1 MRKNRFL
8 NHLILCCIA
17 VPLWSCTDLSTLSDH
32 RPEHQAEV
40 APVVAGGRALSEKK
54 SSEIIQAAGNP
65 ASPHSHELEQ
75 LVDAV
80 RAKTNSPLVVG
91 NKVTP
96 LVDGPDTFAHLRR
109 AIAGATRSVNV
120 ETYIFSDDK
129 LGRDFASLLISKA
142 RAGVRVRVIFDA
154 IGSLTSS
161 DALFDEMRNAG
172 VLVKEFNPLSFH
184 SVAFWKFNN
193 RDHRKL
199 LIVDGKIA
207 FTGGLNISG
216 TYASKS
222 SLHPGPE
229 RGINEGWRD
238 TDAQIEGP
246 AVRLFQMI
254 FFETWAA
261 LDGEM
266 NDSKDIDYPPLENA
280 GDDIVSAVASTG
292 VKQRKEPI
300 YSTYLAAIQH
310 ASKQVWITQAY
321 FSPPPELRDALI
333 AAVARGVDVRVL
345 VPSFTDSSIVFYAA
359 RGGYEPLLKH
369 GVRLYEVTD
378 ALLHAK
384 TAVIDGSVSIIGSAN
399 FDYRSFL
406 HNNEV
411 TAIIVSESLGTR
423 MQEIYLSDL
432 QQSKEIDINTWR
444 RRSAGEKLKESASR
458 LINYWL

>member
-1 MRKNRFL
+1 
-8 NHLILCCIA
+8 
-17 VPLWSCTDLSTLSDH
+17 
-32 RPEHQAEV
+32 
-40 APVVAGGRALSEKK
+40 
-54 SSEIIQAAGNP
+54 
-65 ASPHSHELEQ
+65 
-75 LVDAV
+75 
-80 RAKTNSPLVVG
+80 
-91 NKVTP
+91 
-96 LVDGPDTFAHLRR
+96 
-109 AIAGATRSVNV
+109 
-120 ETYIFSDDK
+120 
-129 LGRDFASLLISKA
+129 
-142 RAGVRVRVIFDA
+142 VRVRVIFDA

-280 GDDIVSAVASTG
+280 GADIVSAVASTG

-333 AAVARGVDVRVL
+333 AAVSRGVDVRVL